1 MSSSNDRIAA
11 ALERI
16 ANIQEQLLEE
26 TKEQTNYLLRS
37 EHKRD
42 KTDALTHLFYMH
54 TFKKDGFEF
63 VIEGDQYKTIPV
75 PPERWKADTEEI
87 RAAGDALRKLLE
99 KYTVKSPDLT

>member
-1 MSSSNDRIAA
+1 MSSSNERIAT

-16 ANIQEQLLEE
+16 ASIQAQLLEE

-75 PPERWKADTEEI
+75 PPERWTAEIEEI
-87 RAAGDALRKLLE
+87 REAGKKLREILE
-99 KYTVKSPDLT
+99 KYSVKSPDLT